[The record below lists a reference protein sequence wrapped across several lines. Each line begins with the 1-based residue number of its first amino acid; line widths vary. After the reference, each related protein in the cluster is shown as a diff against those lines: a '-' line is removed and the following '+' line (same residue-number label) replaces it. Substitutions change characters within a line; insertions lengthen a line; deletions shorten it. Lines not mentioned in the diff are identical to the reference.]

1 MMSDHRTNVL
11 AAREHE
17 LNNYALVFYHVRV
30 EANLLIIL
38 RDQFDVWEMAS
49 LQQLARRDVLKTIA
63 RRSRRILLSRSRS
76 CGCGRRRGAGCCE
89 PSSACDFSHV
99 LCLLGR

>member
-17 LNNYALVFYHVRV
+17 LNNYALVFHHVRV
-30 EANLLIIL
+30 EVNLLIIL

-63 RRSRRILLSRSRS
+63 RRSR
-76 CGCGRRRGAGCCE
+76 
-89 PSSACDFSHV
+89 
-99 LCLLGR
+99 